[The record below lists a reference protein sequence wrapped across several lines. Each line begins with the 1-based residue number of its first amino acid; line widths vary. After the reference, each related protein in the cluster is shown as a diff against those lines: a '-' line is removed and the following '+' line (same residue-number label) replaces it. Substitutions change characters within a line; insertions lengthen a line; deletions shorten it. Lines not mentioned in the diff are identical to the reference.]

1 LSRHGAAR
9 QALNEL
15 ATAKERKYLDEEADV
30 EAAAGYYAAIDPDA
44 EAPALFAALST
55 LLQESHGVR
64 PGYSPA
70 VELYPWIDLQ
80 PDGKLRS
87 VYTEEEFDP
96 EQMIEEAAEIE
107 GQRTSFRLARGAE
120 RGTADDRLARN
131 RAGER
136 VRAPS
141 QRGHLREAGQPQSAH
156 RPSGLGRSDRVSGRA
171 LAGKLFPILARPAC
185 RWPAR
190 RIK

>member
-55 LLQESHGVR
+55 LVQESHGVR

-70 VELYPWIDLQ
+70 VGSTPGSTSSRTESSAASTPR
-80 PDGKLRS
+80 KSSTRS
-87 VYTEEEFDP
+87 
-96 EQMIEEAAEIE
+96 
-107 GQRTSFRLARGAE
+107 R
-120 RGTADDRLARN
+120 
-131 RAGER
+131 
-136 VRAPS
+136 
-141 QRGHLREAGQPQSAH
+141 
-156 RPSGLGRSDRVSGRA
+156 
-171 LAGKLFPILARPAC
+171 
-185 RWPAR
+185 
-190 RIK
+190 